1 MNHTP
6 ENKCASCKGATCCTY
21 ITQPIHTPRTKK
33 DFSNL
38 LWQVAHQ
45 GVHAFRDE
53 GTWYL
58 LFESRCT
65 HLQPN
70 GRCGIYE
77 TRPHICRKHSN
88 EYCELDAPREEGFE
102 LHFQTYDELLE
113 YCKKKFKHWDKPK
126 DQDAS
131 GKKGKKKKH

>member
-21 ITQPIHTPRTKK
+21 ITQPISTPRTKK

-45 GVHAFRDE
+45 GVNAFRDD
-53 GTWYL
+53 GTWHL

-65 HLQPN
+65 HLQPD

-88 EYCELDAPREEGFE
+88 EYCEFDAPREEGFE
-102 LHFQTYDELLE
+102 LHFQSYDELLE
-113 YCKKKFKHWDKPK
+113 YCKKKFKNWDKPK
-126 DQDAS
+126 SGEGS

>member
-21 ITQPIHTPRTKK
+21 ITQQIDTPRTQQ

-38 LWQVAHQ
+38 LWQVSHQ

-53 GTWYL
+53 GIWYL
-58 LFESRCT
+58 LFEGRCT
-65 HLQPN
+65 HLQAD

-77 TRPHICRKHSN
+77 TRPQVCRDHSN
-88 EYCELDAPREEGFE
+88 DYCELDAPREEGFD
-102 LHFQTYDELLE
+102 LHFKGYDELLE
-113 YCKKKFKHWDKPK
+113 YCKKKFKNWGKPK
-126 DQDAS
+126 SETGS
-131 GKKGKKKKH
+131 GKKDKKKL